1 MREMNR
7 ARTSAEARHSISPGL
22 GIVSLVFS
30 LILLAAS
37 CATRQAL
44 ETVKTEAG
52 TAVIDMKA
60 SDFKFEPN
68 NLKARRGDILEFNI
82 TNVSGTTH
90 NFTIKD
96 PKGEVLQSADL
107 PPHKTTTVT
116 VTVAE
121 AGTYHFYCD
130 KPLHSTL
137 GMKGWL
143 DVVE

>member
-1 MREMNR
+1 MRETKR
-7 ARTSAEARHSISPGL
+7 ARKHAQAPFSISRGL
-22 GIVSLVFS
+22 GTAWLVFS
-30 LILLAAS
+30 LVLIAAS

-44 ETVKTEAG
+44 ETIKAEAG
-52 TAVIDMKA
+52 TAVIDMQA

-90 NFTIKD
+90 NFTIKN
-96 PKGEVLQSADL
+96 PKGEILQSADL
-107 PPHKTTTVT
+107 PPHKTTSVT
-116 VTVAE
+116 VTVSE

-130 KPLHSTL
+130 KPLHATL